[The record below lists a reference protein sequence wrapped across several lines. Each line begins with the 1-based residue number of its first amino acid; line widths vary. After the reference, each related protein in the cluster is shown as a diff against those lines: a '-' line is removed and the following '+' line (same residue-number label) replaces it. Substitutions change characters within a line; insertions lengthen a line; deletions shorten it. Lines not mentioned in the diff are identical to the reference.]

1 MTQDKFMDLIVAI
14 STEQGTLTH
23 HTQQKVA
30 AYWHYIQCRLI
41 TQIIVLT
48 LV

>member
-1 MTQDKFMDLIVAI
+1 MTQDKFMDLIVEI
-14 STEQGTLTH
+14 FTEQETLTH
-23 HTQQKVA
+23 HTQQKVV
-30 AYWHYIQCRLI
+30 AYWHYIQFQLI